1 MNDMKKLASL
11 LLTAMLFLASIAADA
26 QGFFPQR
33 EIPEPTYKEL
43 YRPQYHFS
51 PSVGWI
57 GDPCGLTYYQGKFH
71 LFWWGKAE
79 SEDLVHYDEINRRA
93 MQGGPRGI
101 SYFTGSVLIDKKG
114 TAGLGENT
122 WVAAYTIAARN
133 PEKQSQGLS
142 FSQDGRTFHWY
153 DKNPVLDEWS
163 TEFRDPTVF
172 WHEETE
178 QWVMVVGKV
187 LAKKVGIYTS
197 TNLKDWTWAS
207 DFGPAGDTEKAWE
220 CPDLV
225 QIPVEGTNEKKW
237 VMILSINWAQEQYFV
252 GDFDGKTFTIGEGQP
267 KTPQYIDK
275 GFDFYAS
282 RVFRDYDGT
291 LNDVISIGWVSHW
304 DYARDIPNR
313 PGQGLWSIPR
323 VLKLKKTSDG
333 YIMAQAP
340 YKGLETLRGQGVSF
354 TQEFPVGAKPM
365 KFKPASNVYEM
376 DVTIDAT
383 QSNVVGFNLMAGNGH
398 KLSVQ
403 YDTDSQYITVDRT
416 NTGDVV
422 LEKFPRVAYA
432 KVLPVNGK
440 LRLRFFVDKSSVE
453 LFANDGEDVFT
464 FLAFPAE
471 DQTGLEAFALK
482 KGTKMTVNAW
492 PLGSIWN
499 QKP

>member
-1 MNDMKKLASL
+1 MIDMKRFASIFAAVL
-11 LLTAMLFLASIAADA
+11 LLTSFGARA
-26 QGFFPQR
+26 QGPFPPR
-33 EIPEPTYKEL
+33 NMPEPTYKEL
-43 YRPQYHFS
+43 YRPQFHFS

-57 GDPCGLTYYQGKFH
+57 GDPCGLTYYDGKFH

-79 SEDLVHYDEINRRA
+79 SEDLVHYNEINRRA

-114 TAGLGENT
+114 TAGFGENT
-122 WVAAYTIAARN
+122 WIAAYTIAARN

-142 FSQDGRTFHWY
+142 ISQDGRTFHWY

-172 WHEETE
+172 WHEETG

-197 TNLKDWTWAS
+197 PNLKDWTFAS

-220 CPDLV
+220 CPDLI

-252 GDFDGKTFTIGEGQP
+252 GDFDGKTFTIGDGQP
-267 KTPQYIDK
+267 KSPQYIDK

-291 LNDVISIGWVSHW
+291 LKDVISIGWVSHW
-304 DYARDIPNR
+304 DYARNIPNR

-323 VLKLKKTSDG
+323 VLKLKKTAEG
-333 YIMAQAP
+333 YVMTQTP
-340 YKGLETLRGQGVSF
+340 YPGLETLRGQGVSYA
-354 TQEFPVGAKPM
+354 QEFPVGVKPM

-383 QSNVVGFNLMAGNGH
+383 RSNVVGFNLMAGNGH
-398 KLSVQ
+398 KLTVQ

-416 NTGDVV
+416 HTGEVV
-422 LEKFPRVAYA
+422 LDKFPRIAYA
-432 KVLPVNGK
+432 KVPPKDGV
-440 LRLRFFVDKSSVE
+440 LRLRFFVDKSSLE

-471 DQTGLEAFALK
+471 DQIGLEAFAQK
-482 KGTKMTVNAW
+482 KGTKMNVRAW
-492 PLGSIWN
+492 NLDSIWE
-499 QKP
+499 